1 MRFGRGGARIGRRV
15 ILFNRGEVSA
25 SSFLWLS
32 WQLEQSVEASTS
44 RLSVRPIQVVSSLS
58 KSLLGGDVEC
68 SRDLTDSSHSLISLI
83 SLTHLTHSTDSLVT
97 EGNKFREIDKSAP
110 QQNGI
115 RVIDLVV

>member
-1 MRFGRGGARIGRRV
+1 MHSQSSHETLGALQEHSHSTPRA
-15 ILFNRGEVSA
+15 LMTS
-25 SSFLWLS
+25 
-32 WQLEQSVEASTS
+32 QL
-44 RLSVRPIQVVSSLS
+44 LNSSLHAIS
-58 KSLLGGDVEC
+58 EIPILYGTVIITVLGGDVEC

>member
-1 MRFGRGGARIGRRV
+1 MAC
-15 ILFNRGEVSA
+15 A
-25 SSFLWLS
+25 SSRTLS
-32 WQLEQSVEASTS
+32 E
-44 RLSVRPIQVVSSLS
+44 I
-58 KSLLGGDVEC
+58 LGGDVEC

>member
-1 MRFGRGGARIGRRV
+1 MVKNRPETRGSQGRDEARKTV
-15 ILFNRGEVSA
+15 
-25 SSFLWLS
+25 
-32 WQLEQSVEASTS
+32 
-44 RLSVRPIQVVSSLS
+44 
-58 KSLLGGDVEC
+58 LGGDVEC